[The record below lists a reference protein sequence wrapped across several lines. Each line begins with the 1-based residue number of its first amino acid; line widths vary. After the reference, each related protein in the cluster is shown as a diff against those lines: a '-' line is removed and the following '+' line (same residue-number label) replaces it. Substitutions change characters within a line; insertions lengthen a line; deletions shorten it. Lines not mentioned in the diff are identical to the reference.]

1 MSRRRALRIAM
12 IGQRGVPATWGGIEH
27 HVEQLGS
34 RLAALGHEVT
44 VFARP
49 RYVAK
54 GVTEYRGMKVRTL
67 PCPPGAGWEAFGHS
81 ALCSMATL
89 NQHYDVVHYHA
100 VGPGLVCWVPKWFSR
115 SKVVLT
121 VHGLDAD
128 RAKWGGLAKRAL
140 STGTWMSARVPDA
153 TVVVSQALAEHYRTH
168 YGRETS
174 WITNGVLPGRHV
186 EAGAYL
192 ASLGLT
198 RRRYALFVGR
208 FVPEKAPD
216 LLLSAFARLG
226 VDSRL
231 VLAGGSSHT
240 DEFAGTLGRMAEQ
253 DPRVVLPGYVYG
265 EDLQEL
271 YSNAGLFVLPSD
283 VEGLPLTLLEAISYG
298 LPVVA
303 SDIAPHRE
311 VLGEGQQGHR
321 IFRAGDTD
329 DLERT
334 LSDALLDPEGEALA
348 GSTLAPDVLKRHDW
362 DDIADRTA
370 ALYQRLAG
378 LTPTTIDL
386 TAPGRH
392 AERRNALG
400 KEPVERA

>member
-1 MSRRRALRIAM
+1 M

-27 HVEQLGS
+27 HVEQLGT

-54 GVTEYRGMKVRTL
+54 DVEEYRGMRVKTL

-81 ALCSMATL
+81 ALCSMAAL

-121 VHGLDAD
+121 VHGLDAE

-140 STGTWMSARVPDA
+140 STGTWLSARVPDA
-153 TVVVSQALAEHYRTH
+153 TVVVSQALADHFRDR
-168 YGRETS
+168 YGRETE

-186 EAGAYL
+186 EAGSYL
-192 ASLGLT
+192 AGLGLA

-216 LLLSAFARLG
+216 RLLDAFASLPG
-226 VDSRL
+226 DQRL

-240 DEFAGTLGRMAEQ
+240 DDFAGSLGRMADA

-283 VEGLPLTLLEAISYG
+283 VEGLPLTLLEAVSYG

-311 VLGEGQQGHR
+311 VLGDGREGHR

-329 DLERT
+329 DLRRV
-334 LSDALLDPEGEALA
+334 LGEALA
-348 GSTLAPDVLKRHDW
+348 DPDAEAAAGQALAPDVLKRHDW

-370 ALYQRLAG
+370 ALYGRLTGRGAPAVLDLRPDPAVTAQR
-378 LTPTTIDL
+378 
-386 TAPGRH
+386 RS
-392 AERRNALG
+392 ALG
-400 KEPVERA
+400 REPVERA